1 MIFFHTTTKIF
12 KVDRGIIGLYKRE
25 YKEVNKIVSFS
36 SILIKHLGISFMD
49 QLWIYDAEGYIFWFS
64 AVYDRRLWL
73 LDDAKGRF
81 VADNTMSCVG
91 I

>member
-1 MIFFHTTTKIF
+1 MKIS
-12 KVDRGIIGLYKRE
+12 KVDKGIIGLYKRE
-25 YKEVNKIVSFS
+25 YKEVNKISSFS
-36 SILIKHLGISFMD
+36 SILIKYLDISFMD
-49 QLWIYDAEGYIFWFS
+49 HFRIYDAEGYIFCFS

-81 VADNTMSCVG
+81 AADNTVSCVD